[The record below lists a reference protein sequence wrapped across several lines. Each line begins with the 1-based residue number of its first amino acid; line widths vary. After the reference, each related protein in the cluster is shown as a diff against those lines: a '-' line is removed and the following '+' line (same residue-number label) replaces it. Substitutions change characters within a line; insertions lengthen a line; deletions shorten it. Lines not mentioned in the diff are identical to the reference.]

1 MASAPKQSQLRSA
14 AEIEA
19 DVPTVKAGIEAAK
32 TADAVAKTADAVA
45 KAVIGTTIVPKKNQ
59 NLSHYV

>member
-1 MASAPKQSQLRSA
+1 MAA
-14 AEIEA
+14 IVA
-19 DVPTVKAGIEAAK
+19 DVPAVKAGIEAAK
-32 TADAVAKTADAVA
+32 TADAVARTADAVA